1 MHKDLSQIEGFEISF
16 HEKSKRIINIKI
28 EDQIIERLIFPFKK
42 FDINALEYKPFTR
55 FTIAKSLDDIAS
67 GKLGIFFNSI
77 LRNRNIGCFI
87 IGLKNISSKVD
98 KTFLVKLSTSITHL
112 IGNPNH
118 DSMAGK
124 YYARFHIKHEDNS
137 DSYLRKA
144 YINMD
149 LHTDGTYV
157 KEKTDWLLMSKL
169 EEENVEGGETTLLH
183 LDDWE
188 HLKDLF
194 NDKVG
199 KENFIWGSPKS
210 KNVDYKVEHPVFSED
225 NNGNPQISYI
235 DQFPEP
241 KNMEQGLFL
250 QRLSDALEESKN
262 KIIIPLPVGSVIVA
276 NNYFWL
282 HGRKS
287 FKENKNLS
295 RELLRIRGSFFNN

>member
-1 MHKDLSQIEGFEISF
+1 MHEGLKDIEGFEISF
-16 HEKSKRIINIKI
+16 HEKSKRIVNIKI
-28 EDQIIERLIFPFKK
+28 ENQIIERLIFPFKK
-42 FDINALEYKPFTR
+42 FDLTALEYKPFTR
-55 FTIAKSLDDIAS
+55 FTIAKSLNDIAS
-67 GKLGIFFNSI
+67 GELGNLINSV
-77 LRNRNIGCFI
+77 LRNRNTGCFI
-87 IGLKNISSKVD
+87 IGPKNLSSKLN
-98 KTFLVKLSTSITHL
+98 KNFLVKLSTAITYL

-118 DSMAGK
+118 DAMADK
-124 YYARFHIKHEDNS
+124 YYARFYVKHEDDS

-169 EEENVEGGETTLLH
+169 EEENAQGGETYLLH

-188 HLKDLF
+188 HLNDLF
-194 NDKVG
+194 KDEIG
-199 KENFIWGSPKS
+199 KQNFIWGSPKS
-210 KNVDYKVEHPVFSED
+210 KNIDYKVEHPVFSED
-225 NNGNPQISYI
+225 QNGNPQISYI

-250 QRLSDALEESKN
+250 QKLSDALEESEN
-262 KIIIPLPVGSVIVA
+262 KIIFPLTVGNTMVA

-282 HGRKS
+282 HGRKP